1 MLSNNW
7 IMKNLS
13 QKEIFQT
20 PKGYFDQLPDRI
32 VLRYENEKVKRISLF
47 RKYAAVAI
55 IILGIG
61 IFAIYQNKQNETS
74 LQANLNKEIDLYIN
88 ADLWQAEDILSLSE
102 NPDSILDEII
112 TAEWG
117 TENSDFENDYEM
129 EYWF

>member
-1 MLSNNW
+1 
-7 IMKNLS
+7 MKNLS

-129 EYWF
+129 DYWF